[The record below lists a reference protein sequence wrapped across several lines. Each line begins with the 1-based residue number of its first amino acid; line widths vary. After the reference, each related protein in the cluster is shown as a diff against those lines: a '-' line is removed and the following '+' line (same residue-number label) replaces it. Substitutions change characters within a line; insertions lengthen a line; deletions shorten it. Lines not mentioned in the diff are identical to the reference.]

1 MVTLGLEWPETL
13 PRWNLILEMSRMR
26 KDCWVGGLVAAKAWK
41 PGEVWR
47 LKRKEDVPPGDMWEV
62 NRNLRRG

>member
-1 MVTLGLEWPETL
+1 MVTFRLERPETL
-13 PRWNLILEMSRMR
+13 PRWNLILEMGRMR

-47 LKRKEDVPPGDMWEV
+47 LMRKEDVPPDGRGEV
-62 NRNLRRG
+62 SRSSRRG